1 MKWLGFI
8 LPFIMGLGGK
18 GSHRPRRSLK
28 DSALEIYDAITIRSR
43 TAVFLSMTGLG
54 AIAFVCGGV
63 FMFITEATSQ
73 YDTTGYVFWN
83 STLITSLC
91 LTAAAVGGLSYVYFF
106 AWPGVRAADRRR
118 EAAEI
123 EFKRQQELH
132 AGSLEAALSAL
143 VMDFVRERELRRA
156 QRTSSPSPAPESSTE
171 GELHRARAEAER
183 PSANLH

>member
-18 GSHRPRRSLK
+18 GGHKPHRSLK
-28 DSALEIYDAITIRSR
+28 ASALEIYDAITIRSR

-63 FMFITEATSQ
+63 FMFIMEATSQ
-73 YDTTGYVFWN
+73 YDSTGYLFWN

-91 LTAAAVGGLSYVYFF
+91 LTLLAVGSLSYVYYF
-106 AWPGVRAADRRR
+106 AWPGVRAADQRR
-118 EAAEI
+118 EEAEF
-123 EFKRQQELH
+123 EHRRQQEMQ

-143 VMDFVRERELRRA
+143 VMDFVREREMRRE
-156 QRTSSPSPAPESSTE
+156 QRASNPPPPSGTSTE
-171 GELHRARAEAER
+171 SELHKARKESER

>member
-1 MKWLGFI
+1 MNF
-8 LPFIMGLGGK
+8 GK
-18 GSHRPRRSLK
+18 GSHKPRRSLK

-63 FMFITEATSQ
+63 FMFITEATGQ
-73 YDTTGYVFWN
+73 YDRTGAIFWN

-91 LTAAAVGGLSYVYFF
+91 LTAIAVGGLSYVYFF

-118 EAAEI
+118 DAAEA

-132 AGSLEAALSAL
+132 AGSLESALSAL

-156 QRTSSPSPAPESSTE
+156 QRGTSSPSPTPEASTE